1 MEALKTILYFSI
13 FNYPITQEEVYRFSQ
28 AECQQDIEKQL
39 EHLTTKNIIS
49 KSGSY
54 YSYEGDLNCIKR
66 REKGNKMAQD
76 IMPKACKVAKFITKF
91 PYVKSVSLSGS
102 LSKGYYDEDGD
113 IDFFII
119 TEPKRLWIAR
129 TLLILYKKLFLL
141 NSKKYFCV
149 NYFISNDNLL
159 VEEQNRFTATELL
172 TLIPITGKRC
182 FKKFVSTNAWAKTY
196 LPNLDINYSHKIAN
210 LKKPWVSRTVETI
223 CNNPFG
229 DTLDH
234 FFKSITIKKWQS
246 KFRYL
251 SKEELHIALKSTN
264 TVSKHHPQ
272 NFQKKVIHSLNGKY
286 LEVKNE
292 FNLELSPEHA

>member
-13 FNYPITQEEVYRFSQ
+13 FNYPITKEEVYRFSGNKCRQ
-28 AECQQDIEKQL
+28 VIDTQL
-39 EHLTTKNIIS
+39 ELLISKNIIS
-49 KSGSY
+49 QNDNY
-54 YSYEGDLNCIKR
+54 YIFETNVDCIQR
-66 REKGNKMAQD
+66 RQKGNKMAQD

-91 PYVKSVSLSGS
+91 PYVESVSLSGS
-102 LSKGYYDEDGD
+102 LSKGYYDDDGD

-119 TEPKRLWIAR
+119 TKPNRLWIAR

-141 NSKKYFCV
+141 NSRKYFCV

-159 VEEQNRFTATELL
+159 IEEQNRFTATELL
-172 TLIPITGKRC
+172 TLIPITGKKC
-182 FKKFVSTNAWAKTY
+182 FKKFVATNAWAKTY
-196 LPNLDINYSHKIAN
+196 LPNLDIDYSHKITN
-210 LKKPWVSRTVETI
+210 IKKPWLSKNIQMI
-223 CNNPFG
+223 CDGNFG
-229 DTLDH
+229 EMLDH

-246 KFRYL
+246 KFRHL
-251 SKEELHIALKSTN
+251 TKEELLIALKSTD

-272 NFQKKVIHSLNGKY
+272 NFQKKVIDTLNEKY